1 MRRTPTEKIAP
12 PQESARLP
20 AKELYMPSTHEND
33 ARSRSSERRKPL
45 SAPGAEPEALAVPEH
60 GGHVHVLPPLPYS
73 LNALE
78 PVISAKTL
86 SFHYEKHHKAY
97 VDKVNALVAGTPLQE
112 LTLEALILGTAGKPE
127 QAEIFNNA
135 AQAWNHTFYWH
146 CLTPQV
152 EGDVPATLHKR
163 IKESFGDLGSFKKEF
178 AKAAIEQFGSGW
190 AWLVLDAAKLRVIKT
205 GNGDDP
211 LPAHLRPLLTLDVW
225 EHAYY
230 LDYQNRRPDYV
241 HAVLDKLINWEFAAA
256 NLG

>member
-1 MRRTPTEKIAP
+1 MSSSIHS
-12 PQESARLP
+12 QSV
-20 AKELYMPSTHEND
+20 
-33 ARSRSSERRKPL
+33 SRSGQPPDPL
-45 SAPGAEPEALAVPEH
+45 AAGANPDADSDHSAAP
-60 GGHVHVLPPLPYS
+60 HVLPPLPYS

-97 VDKVNALVAGTPLQE
+97 VDKLNALVGGTPLAQ
-112 LTLEALILGTAGKPE
+112 LSLEALILHTAGKPE
-127 QAEIFNNA
+127 QAEVFNNA

-152 EGDVPATLHKR
+152 EGEIPATLHRKL
-163 IKESFGDLGSFKKEF
+163 KDSFGDLGAFKKEF
-178 AKAAIEQFGSGW
+178 AAAAVSQFGSGW
-190 AWLVLDAAKLRVIKT
+190 AWLVLDGEKLRVIKT
-205 GNGDDP
+205 ANGEDP
-211 LPAHLRPLLTLDVW
+211 LPSHLRPLLTVDVW

-241 HAVLDKLINWEFAAA
+241 QAVLDKLLNWEFAAS

>member
-1 MRRTPTEKIAP
+1 MSPISQNKSAGGAKGRGNVLAAGAQQALEEGEHAP
-12 PQESARLP
+12 A
-20 AKELYMPSTHEND
+20 
-33 ARSRSSERRKPL
+33 
-45 SAPGAEPEALAVPEH
+45 
-60 GGHVHVLPPLPYS
+60 VHVLPPLPYS

-97 VDKVNALVAGTPLQE
+97 VDKVNSLVGGTALAE
-112 LTLEALILGTAGKPE
+112 LSLEALILHTAG
-127 QAEIFNNA
+127 QAEYTEVFNNA

-152 EGDVPATLHKR
+152 AADIPATLHRK
-163 IKESFGDLGSFKKEF
+163 IKESFGDLGNLKKEF
-178 AKAAIEQFGSGW
+178 AAAATAQFGSGW
-190 AWLVLDAAKLRVIKT
+190 AWLVADGSSLRVIKT
-205 GNGDDP
+205 ANGEDP
-211 LPAHLRPLLTLDVW
+211 LPSHLRPLLTIDVW

-241 HAVLDKLINWEFAAA
+241 HALLDKLINWEFAAS

>member
-1 MRRTPTEKIAP
+1 MTSSIHSQSLTGKAKPPTPVGGNA
-12 PQESARLP
+12 
-20 AKELYMPSTHEND
+20 D
-33 ARSRSSERRKPL
+33 
-45 SAPGAEPEALAVPEH
+45 PEADREH
-60 GGHVHVLPPLPYS
+60 SPAPHVLPPLPYS

-97 VDKVNALVAGTPLQE
+97 VDKLNSLVGGTPLAE
-112 LTLEALILGTAGKPE
+112 LSLEALILHTAGKPE

-152 EGDVPATLHKR
+152 EGDIPSTLQRKL
-163 IKESFGDLGSFKKEF
+163 KESFGDVGSFKKEF
-178 AKAAIEQFGSGW
+178 AAAAVSQFGSGW
-190 AWLVLDAAKLRVIKT
+190 AWLVLDGDKLRVIKT
-205 GNGDDP
+205 ANGDDP
-211 LPAHLRPLLTLDVW
+211 LPSHLRPLLTVDVW

-241 HAVLDKLINWEFAAA
+241 QALLDKIINWEFAAA

>member
-1 MRRTPTEKIAP
+1 
-12 PQESARLP
+12 
-20 AKELYMPSTHEND
+20 MPSPHESE
-33 ARSRSSERRKPL
+33 ARPNNERQKRL
-45 SAPGAEPEALAVPEH
+45 LVGAVPEALAEEREH
-60 GGHVHVLPPLPYS
+60 GAHVHVLPPLPYS

-97 VDKVNALVAGTPLQE
+97 VDKVNALVAGTPLAE
-112 LTLEALILGTAGKPE
+112 LTLEALILRTAGKPE

-146 CLTPQV
+146 CLSPQV
-152 EGDVPATLHKR
+152 EGDIPATLHKK
-163 IKESFGDLGSFKKEF
+163 IKESFGDLSSFKKEF
-178 AKAAIEQFGSGW
+178 AKAGIEQFGSGW
-190 AWLVLDAAKLRVIKT
+190 AWLVRDGASLRVIKT